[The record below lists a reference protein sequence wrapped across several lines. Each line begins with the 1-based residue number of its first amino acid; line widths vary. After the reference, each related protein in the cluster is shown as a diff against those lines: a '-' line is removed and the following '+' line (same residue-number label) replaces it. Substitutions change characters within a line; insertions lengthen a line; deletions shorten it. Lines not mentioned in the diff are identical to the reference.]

1 MATLGKITVTT
12 VLFSAVLIVAGC
24 AELQQLA
31 DSALPPIERT
41 QRQLQSP
48 NQQMRMAAVND
59 IADSENALKNVILG
73 QELRGHPE
81 DDRQMKVNYPDDVR
95 TGAVDKLFEKGKILT
110 LIGLADDYRT
120 GGGTVALVE
129 GDNSLT
135 SHIKNR
141 IRTVEGLEKLCKETS
156 SLQWKNNWTAERWFL
171 LGKTSPDD
179 PCPLSNECLVWAV
192 RHSNEKAIKNIF
204 DEKFASAGEAG
215 VNVVK
220 EMSDYGSLKA
230 VAMDKTCLIYPRIAA
245 AEKLFKHNNLV
256 GSDILPVIAS
266 LEEADDSQM
275 TELAQAGLS
284 AAKRIGAKD
293 VVNVLGGK

>member
-1 MATLGKITVTT
+1 MTSYGKIKEITLLAGV
-12 VLFSAVLIVAGC
+12 ALIVAGC

-31 DSALPPIERT
+31 DSALSPIERT
-41 QRQLQSP
+41 QRQLQLP

-81 DDRQMKVNYPDDVR
+81 DDRQMEVNYPDDVR
-95 TGAVDKLFEKGKILT
+95 ICAADKLFEKGKIIA
-110 LIGLADDYRT
+110 LIALADDYRS
-120 GGGTVALVE
+120 GGGKMAMVK
-129 GDNSLT
+129 GDNTLV

-192 RHSNEKAIKNIF
+192 RHCNEKAIKNIF
-204 DEKFASAGEAG
+204 DERFESAGTAG
-215 VNVVK
+215 ANAVN
-220 EMSDYGSLKA
+220 EMTDYDSLKII
-230 VAMDKTCLIYPRIAA
+230 AMDKTCLIYPRLAA
-245 AEKLFKHNNLV
+245 AEKLFEHNNLV

-284 AAKRIGAKD
+284 AAKRIGAND
-293 VVNVLGGK
+293 VVNALEGN